1 MGDLILAVGLG
12 AAGGWVGG
20 RLLSVAHL
28 ALLRREDRVR
38 RGRGAVSAK
47 HLIRHR
53 FEGLL
58 WLPGAAAGGL
68 ASGWGLGAAFVA
80 GALVVPGAVAVVVVV
95 GHLVRSRP

>member
-1 MGDLILAVGLG
+1 MLAVGLG
-12 AAGGWVGG
+12 AVGGWVGG
-20 RLLSVAHL
+20 WILSIAHL

-38 RGRGAVSAK
+38 RGRGDVSAK

-68 ASGWGLGAAFVA
+68 ASAWGLAAALAA
-80 GALVVPGAVAVVVVV
+80 GALVVPGGVAVVVVV
-95 GHLVRSRP
+95 GHLVRCRR